1 MVVVVVVVVVA
12 DSLHNEH
19 RPERTLVVDSA
30 GSFFLACDDC
40 GRIFDHSFHAC
51 GFFVVVFCVCVFFL
65 FCFFVVVFFW
75 GEESGRGGGSRD

>member
-51 GFFVVVFCVCVFFL
+51 GFFVFVFVFLCVCF
-65 FCFFVVVFFW
+65 VFFW
-75 GEESGRGGGSRD
+75 GGESGRGGGSRD